1 MRLIPT
7 RLRMLEVNLDRAHL
21 DAASLGYTPEEVI
34 NRAVALHHAVMNA
47 EPGRMLLL
55 TDLSSGE
62 TLRLVR
68 LPPKGGTPAW
78 SWWAFVLAGIGLV
91 ALLAVIVL
99 AVVFGVRS

>member
-1 MRLIPT
+1 MRLILT

-47 EPGRMLLL
+47 EPGRPLIM
-55 TDLSSGE
+55 TDPSSGE
-62 TLRLVR
+62 TLRLVI
-68 LPPKGGTPAW
+68 LPPKGWIPAW
-78 SWWAFVLAGIGLV
+78 WVFVLAGIGLV

-99 AVVFGVRS
+99 AVMFGVRS